1 MARAQA
7 TLLAA
12 QPPWPPAATATA
24 AATTGGSG
32 MPVCRYRGVAAIVA
46 VPVLLILTVLLVVP
60 RSSPHGTDFSRSQ
73 PFSRTHYEE
82 AGGASGGGAGG
93 AGERYAIVIDAGST
107 GSRIHIFK
115 FLEGAGGALQLQ
127 FDKFDQLRPGLSSY
141 ADEPPK
147 AAESLEPLLA
157 LAEATIPQEQRAATS
172 IMVGATA
179 GLRLLKGNKADV
191 ILEEVRGYLRKRP
204 FKVGAGGL
212 VGLLGDTG
220 TAAWVPPQGRCC

>member
-1 MARAQA
+1 M
-7 TLLAA
+7 
-12 QPPWPPAATATA
+12 
-24 AATTGGSG
+24 
-32 MPVCRYRGVAAIVA
+32 AAIVA

-73 PFSRTHYEE
+73 TFSRTHYEE
-82 AGGASGGGAGG
+82 AAGASGGGGG
-93 AGERYAIVIDAGST
+93 GGERYAIVIDAGST
-107 GSRIHIFK
+107 GSRIHIFQ

-127 FDKFDQLRPGLSSY
+127 FDKFNQLQPGLSSY
-141 ADEPPK
+141 AEEPPK
-147 AAESLEPLLA
+147 AAKSLEPLLA

-204 FKVGAGGL
+204 FKVGAGGM
-212 VGLLGDTG
+212 VGVLGDRG
-220 TAAWVPPQGRCC
+220 TAACRAAG

>member
-1 MARAQA
+1 MQGRAGP
-7 TLLAA
+7 LL
-12 QPPWPPAATATA
+12 
-24 AATTGGSG
+24 
-32 MPVCRYRGVAAIVA
+32 
-46 VPVLLILTVLLVVP
+46 
-60 RSSPHGTDFSRSQ
+60 
-73 PFSRTHYEE
+73 
-82 AGGASGGGAGG
+82 
-93 AGERYAIVIDAGST
+93 RYAIVIDAGST
-107 GSRIHIFK
+107 GSRIHIFN
-115 FLEGAGGALQLQ
+115 FLEGALQLQ
-127 FDKFDQLRPGLSSY
+127 FDKFDQLRPGLNSY